1 MENKCVCCGADI
13 PEGWQVCP
21 NCDLV
26 YRPIEAQGAKIY
38 NKLVRDKIPEI
49 IAGQGKSCITR
60 TLGKCDYLIALY
72 AKLQEEVNEYLE
84 SGDIEE
90 LADIEEVLR
99 AILAA
104 KNISYKR
111 FDKIRKAKA
120 RQRGG
125 FKKRV
130 CLVSVSKKERVRCRQ
145 WV

>member
-1 MENKCVCCGADI
+1 ME
-13 PEGWQVCP
+13 
-21 NCDLV
+21 
-26 YRPIEAQGAKIY
+26 Y

-49 IAGQGKSCITR
+49 IAEQGKSCITR
-60 TLGKCDYLIALY
+60 TLSKDEYLEALN
-72 AKLQEEVNEYLE
+72 AKLQEEVREYLE

-99 AILAA
+99 AILADT
-104 KNISYKR
+104 NISYKR

-130 CLVSVSKKERVRCRQ
+130 CLVSVSEKKRGRCRQ
-145 WV
+145 WI